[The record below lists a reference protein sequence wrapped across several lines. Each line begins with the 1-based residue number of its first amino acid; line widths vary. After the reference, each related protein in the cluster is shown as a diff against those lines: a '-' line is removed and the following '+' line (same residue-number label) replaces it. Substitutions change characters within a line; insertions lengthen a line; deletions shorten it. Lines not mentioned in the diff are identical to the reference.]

1 MIFITCE
8 LSRIL
13 TSSIVARMY
22 IMIHLNI
29 ADLRPCNSQACSN
42 LADRKFKLLYHISK
56 SLHHC

>member
-22 IMIHLNI
+22 IMIDLNI
-29 ADLRPCNSQACSN
+29 AVLRPCNSQASSD
-42 LADRKFKLLYHISK
+42 LADRKFKLLSHY
-56 SLHHC
+56 